1 MNPIHTEVEKN
12 LARVVLIFLLIG
24 CFVVMRPF
32 ISALLW
38 AIVLVCASWP
48 IYKRMLRWFGDRQ
61 KLVASL
67 ITIGM
72 LLIIL
77 CPFLIVGSTL
87 ADNVKDLTAAAK
99 NWIANGPPPPP
110 TWLGKIPVVGSHAVN
125 YWQTAAQ
132 DTATMWAQL
141 RKLLEPL
148 SAWLLRLG
156 LGLGGG
162 LLQLALSIFIA
173 FFLFSNGP
181 ASAARLISTVERID
195 GDRGRHL
202 LTVASNTIRGV
213 VYGIIGTALIQA
225 VMAGLG
231 FFIAGVPGVGLL
243 ALFTFFFAVLPVVG
257 TGVVWLP
264 VAIWLFYQGS
274 TGWGIF
280 MLIWGFAVGSLDN
293 FVKPWLISQGSD
305 LPFLL
310 IFFGVIGGALGF
322 GFIGVFLGPT
332 LLAVGYRL
340 IEEWN
345 SLAAGA
351 PVPTPGSIPKAE
363 APVAAAIPAK

>member
-1 MNPIHTEVEKN
+1 MSNTHTAVERN
-12 LARVVLIFLLIG
+12 LARVVLILLLIG
-24 CFVVMRPF
+24 CYLVMRPF
-32 ISALLW
+32 ISAMLW

-48 IYKRMLRWFGDRQ
+48 IYNRMLKWSGDRQ

-87 ADNVKDLTAAAK
+87 ADNVQDLTGAAK
-99 NWIANGPPPPP
+99 RLIADGPPPPP
-110 TWLGKIPVVGSHAVN
+110 AWLGKIPVLGAHAID
-125 YWQTAAQ
+125 YWQAVAQ
-132 DTATMWAQL
+132 DTAKLWTEL
-141 RKLLEPL
+141 RKLLEPV
-148 SAWLLRLG
+148 SAWLLRLAF
-156 LGLGGG
+156 GLGGG
-162 LLQLALSIFIA
+162 LLELALSIFIA
-173 FFLFSNGP
+173 FFLFANGP
-181 ASAARLISTVERID
+181 ASAKRLVGTVDRIG
-195 GDRGRHL
+195 GDRGLHL
-202 LTVASNTIRGV
+202 LNVASSTIRGV
-213 VYGIIGTALIQA
+213 VYGIIGTALIQS
-225 VMAGLG
+225 VMAGIG
-231 FFIAGVPGVGLL
+231 FFIAGVPNAGLL

-257 TGVVWLP
+257 TGVVCFP

-280 MLIWGFAVGSLDN
+280 MVIWALAVGSLDN

-310 IFFGVIGGALGF
+310 IFFGVIGGALSF

-345 SLAAGA
+345 SMAAGA
-351 PVPTPGSIPKAE
+351 PIPAPGAIPKTEPAVS
-363 APVAAAIPAK
+363 APIAP

>member
-1 MNPIHTEVEKN
+1 MSNTHTVVEKN
-12 LARVVLIFLLIG
+12 LARVVLILLLIG
-24 CFVVMRPF
+24 CYVVMRPF
-32 ISALLW
+32 ISSLLW
-38 AIVLVCASWP
+38 AIVLVCATWP
-48 IYKRMLRWFGDRQ
+48 IYSHVLKWCGNRQ
-61 KLVASL
+61 KLVACL

-87 ADNVKDLTAAAK
+87 ADNVQDFTAAAK
-99 NWIANGPPPPP
+99 RWIADGPPAPPN
-110 TWLGKIPVVGSHAVN
+110 WLGKIPVVGAHAVE
-125 YWQTAAQ
+125 YWQTVAA
-132 DTATMWAQL
+132 DTAKMWVEL

-148 SAWLLRLG
+148 SAWLLRLA

-162 LLQLALSIFIA
+162 LLELALSIFIA
-173 FFLFSNGP
+173 FFLFANGP
-181 ASAARLISTVERID
+181 ASAKRLSDTVDRIG
-195 GDRGRHL
+195 GDRGLHL
-202 LTVASNTIRGV
+202 LKVASSTIRGV
-213 VYGIIGTALIQA
+213 VYGIIGTALIQS

-231 FFIAGVPGVGLL
+231 FFIAGVPAAGLL

-257 TGVVWLP
+257 TGVVCFP

-280 MLIWGFAVGSLDN
+280 MVIWALAVGSLDN

-310 IFFGVIGGALGF
+310 IFFGVIGGALAF

-351 PVPTPGSIPKAE
+351 PVPPPDAIPKAE
-363 APVAAAIPAK
+363 PAVSSAAVP